1 MARKEKVKPKEI
13 VRKLPLEQ
21 SATAAPVVIA
31 PHLPAMEKIGE
42 VRTVR
47 RNTLLPLMGAG
58 HPQATRGEGV
68 MSPVPPKMSP
78 PSQLAGK
85 LQEPNVAQVG
95 LSSADGYVRM
105 EIHVEDGRLS
115 IIGVKQVPGPLAM
128 SSAVIRGYA
137 YEVLLN
143 EQQVALG
150 SVPDVGVRRAFAN
163 REVEGPQGKHYFINI
178 PAFDFFVRIP
188 KGNISATT
196 LSRLNIVLHKVE
208 DAPDRLT
215 SLSALQK
222 QPGVKAVEVGR
233 LDGIKLEQ
241 LPSSVRPQLEQILR
255 ETEKWR

>member
-1 MARKEKVKPKEI
+1 MAKKEKAKPME
-13 VRKLPLEQ
+13 VLRKLPLEQ

-42 VRTVR
+42 VKTVR

-58 HPQATRGEGV
+58 HPQGTRGEGV

-78 PSQLAGK
+78 PPPLSGK
-85 LQEPNVAQVG
+85 PQEPKVGQVG

-105 EIHVEDGRLS
+105 EVHVEDGRLS

-128 SSAVIRGYA
+128 PSAVIRGYA

-163 REVEGPQGKHYFINI
+163 LDVEGPQGKHYFIDI

-196 LSRLNIVLHKVE
+196 LPLLNIVLHKVE

-233 LDGIKLEQ
+233 LAGIKLEE
-241 LPSSVRPQLEQILR
+241 LPSAVRPHLEQILR
-255 ETEKWR
+255 ETEELR